1 MHSRHPF
8 PPKGDA
14 VYHQRARGGPNHGH
28 RQYAQKIGKGRARG
42 SVDILSDRHADRQ
55 TPRQTYSSQYFA
67 TAPACEVNKVEYSLH
82 LLYTDYIA

>member
-1 MHSRHPF
+1 MRSIINLPAEDRTT
-8 PPKGDA
+8 D
-14 VYHQRARGGPNHGH
+14 
-28 RQYAQKIGKGRARG
+28 IGNVHKKFGNGRARG